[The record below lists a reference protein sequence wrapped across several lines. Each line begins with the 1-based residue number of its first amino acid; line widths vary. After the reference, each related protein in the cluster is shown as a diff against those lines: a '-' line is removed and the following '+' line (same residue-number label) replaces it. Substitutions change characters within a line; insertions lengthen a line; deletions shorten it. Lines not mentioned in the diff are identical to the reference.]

1 MAKTRRSRDV
11 EYEEEWDDQETEPR
25 GRKAKPR
32 RSWLSW
38 FVSRLFILAVLLGL
52 LALFAPNI
60 IAGTRVWK
68 YLLAWSAPELAGKV
82 EIGSLS
88 LAWWAPIEL
97 KNISLRDEQ
106 GQPLSDIP
114 QVRSRKLLWQIA
126 ADTSDLGVFEVT
138 EPKAKV
144 VLRKDGSN
152 IEDFLAKL
160 PKPKDKTKGA
170 GATFGLVLTRGAVT
184 LEDTVASRSWAL
196 ENVDLDLVWPAS
208 NSEPKTG
215 KLSAAI
221 RPLSVTAA
229 TPQPQAP
236 TAGQLAAE
244 FSWQPGAGDKP
255 AMGAG
260 HADVKIAGLPTEIAE
275 GALYRFVAD
284 IRPQGPLTLDAAYD
298 WSDDGKGQHLIVRQ
312 LAAPQLS
319 VMSPELLGDD
329 VLQAAVASGKADLQI
344 SGGNL
349 TVKSLALESN
359 LVGLSGQGAAPLNM
373 LTTEGLVHSLSQPGG
388 GPDIEISGQIDL
400 AELARQ
406 LPQTLRLKEG
416 TEVTS
421 GVVGVSLAS
430 RSAASDRRWVGSL
443 KTNQI
448 RALARGRQ
456 IQFDQSITI
465 SFAVRQTPQGPVIDE
480 LSGQASFL
488 DLRGEGSLS
497 QGTISAGADLN
508 RLADELGRIIDWGDT
523 QLAGTL
529 AAEIGWNRGQNDQWH
544 ANANARVQRFG
555 VAASGLAPWSE
566 DDLRITA
573 DVDGV
578 VSLGAIREITA
589 AKLTVSSGADRL
601 EATLTGPVANPSL
614 ASAWPAQFVLQGDLA
629 TWSPRLQPVVP
640 LGQWRIAGAIDAQG
654 GGQFSPAR
662 ADVTQ
667 AKINIEQLAIEGPS
681 LIIVEPVVKLNTA
694 GDWDQAKRTLS
705 LPSTTLESS
714 SIAFRA
720 DAVQLDLSTE
730 PVITG
735 LIDFRGDLEKLSA
748 WLPPPAGVTRRPWLL
763 AGSATGRVEIGYRG
777 NVVQATWM
785 TDVDQFAYLAPVAS
799 ATNVPLATVSANQP
813 VWETRF
819 SEPRISVSGQATY
832 DPAAGKL
839 SIARSSLVS
848 SCFSMGAAGT
858 LSELTTRCT
867 ADLKGEIAYDLEVI
881 TQRLKEKLAPAAD
894 GKQRSIDTLQLVGQE
909 KRPFTIQGPLLGST
923 VLTPAGTTASTANT
937 AYPGLVSDQLIA
949 EASLGWQGAHYV
961 GLVAGPADV
970 RAKLEQGVVH
980 LGPIDIPVSEG
991 RLTTAPRI
999 LLNDRIPA
1007 LVVDR
1012 GPLINNVRITPEMCH
1027 QWLKYVAPL
1036 VADATRAEGKFS
1048 VGLAGAAV
1056 PVFEPKKCDVAGT
1069 LSIDAAQIGP
1079 GPLAQQY
1086 LGIARQVRTLF
1097 DPKIGEGT
1105 ADPNRGWVI
1114 LPKQDVQFEV
1124 LDGAVHHRGL
1134 VMTVGDVS
1142 LTTQGSVGI
1151 DSQEINLVASVP
1163 VQDDW
1168 FKKDKQ
1174 GLLASLRGQT
1184 IQIPIRGTLSKPK
1197 ADTDLLKDLGK
1208 QIAGSALQGI
1218 LDKQLKKG
1226 QGILSEQQGKLLEG
1240 IFGPKPKPAQPG
1252 AGQ

>member
-11 EYEEEWDDQETEPR
+11 EYEEEWDDQDAEPR
-25 GRKAKPR
+25 GRKTKPK
-32 RSWLSW
+32 RSLLSW
-38 FVSRLFILAVLLGL
+38 FISRLFILAVLLGL

-60 IAGTRVWK
+60 IAATPVWK

-82 EIGSLS
+82 EIASLS
-88 LAWWAPIEL
+88 LAWWSPLEL
-97 KNISLRDEQ
+97 KNIALRDQQ
-106 GQPLSDIP
+106 GQPLAEIP
-114 QVRSRKLLWQIA
+114 QVRSRKMLWQIA

-160 PKPKDKTKGA
+160 PKTEDKKKGA
-170 GATFGLVLTRGAVT
+170 GATFGLVLTRGTVT
-184 LEDTVASRSWAL
+184 LEDSVASRSWSL

-208 NSEPKTG
+208 NGEPKTG
-215 KLSAAI
+215 KVSAAI
-221 RPLSVTAA
+221 RPLSVTAG
-229 TPQPQAP
+229 PQQPQASA
-236 TAGQLAAE
+236 AGQLAAE

-260 HADVKIAGLPTEIAE
+260 RADVKIAGLPTEIAE

-284 IRPQGPLTLDAAYD
+284 IRPQGPLTLDATYD
-298 WSDDGKGQHLIVRQ
+298 WSDDGKGQHLIVRH

-329 VLQAAVASGKADLQI
+329 LLQAAVDSGKADLQI

-349 TVKSLALESN
+349 AVKSLVLESN
-359 LVGLSGQGAAPLNM
+359 LARLSGQGAAPLNM

-388 GPDIEISGQIDL
+388 GPDIEITGQIDL

-406 LPQTLRLKEG
+406 MPQTLRLKEG

-421 GVVGVSLAS
+421 GVVEVSLAS
-430 RSAASDRRWVGSL
+430 QSAASDRRWVGSL

-456 IQFDQSITI
+456 IQFDQPITI
-465 SFAVRQTPQGPVIDE
+465 SFAVRQTLQGPVIDE
-480 LSGQASFL
+480 LTGQASFL
-488 DLRGEGSLS
+488 DLRGQGSLA
-497 QGTISAGADLN
+497 QGTVSAGADLN

-529 AAEIGWNRGQNDQWH
+529 AAEIGWNRGQNDAWH
-544 ANANARVQRFG
+544 ASANARVQRFG
-555 VAASGLAPWSE
+555 LAASSLAPWTE

-573 DVDGV
+573 DVDGAI
-578 VSLGAIREITA
+578 SLGAIREITA
-589 AKLTVSSGADRL
+589 AKLTVASGADRL
-601 EATLTGPVANPSL
+601 EAALTGPVANPSL

-629 TWSPRLQPVVP
+629 TWTPRLQPILP
-640 LGQWRIAGAIDAQG
+640 LGKWRIAGAIDAQG

-667 AKINIEQLAIEGPS
+667 AKIDIEQLAVEGPS

-694 GDWDQAKRTLS
+694 GVWDQVKRTLS

-720 DAVQLDLSTE
+720 DAVQLNLSAE
-730 PVITG
+730 PIVTG
-735 LIDFRGDLEKLSA
+735 LVDFRGDLEKLSA
-748 WLPPPAGVTRRPWLL
+748 WLPPPAGVTRRSWLL
-763 AGSATGRVEIGYRG
+763 AGAATGRVEIGYRG
-777 NVVQATWM
+777 NVVQATLM

-799 ATNVPLATVSANQP
+799 ATNGPLANVSANQP

-819 SEPRISVSGQATY
+819 SEPRISVTGQATY
-832 DPAAGKL
+832 DPAAVNL

-858 LSELTTRCT
+858 LSDLTTRCT

-894 GKQRSIDTLQLVGQE
+894 GKQRSIDTLQLIGQE
-909 KRPFTIQGPLLGST
+909 KRPFTIQGPLLGT
-923 VLTPAGTTASTANT
+923 TLTPAGAPTSAANT
-937 AYPGLVSDQLIA
+937 AYPGLVSEQLAA
-949 EASLGWQGAHYV
+949 EASLGWQGAQYV

-1069 LSIDAAQIGP
+1069 LSIDSAQIGP

-1086 LGIARQVRTLF
+1086 LGIARHVRTLF
-1097 DPKIGEGT
+1097 DPKIGEGS

-1134 VMTVGDVS
+1134 VMTVGDVAI
-1142 LTTQGSVGI
+1142 TTQGSVGI

-1163 VQDDW
+1163 VQDNW
-1168 FKKDKQ
+1168 FTKDKQ

-1184 IQIPIRGTLSKPK
+1184 IQIPIRGTLSNPK
-1197 ADTDLLKDLGK
+1197 ADTDLLKNFGK

-1218 LDKQLKKG
+1218 LDKQLEKG
-1226 QGILSEQQGKLLEG
+1226 KGILGEQQGKLLEG
-1240 IFGPKPKPAQPG
+1240 LFGPKPKPPG